1 MIPLIITCIG
11 FNLAYVMY
19 VSYQF
24 NKMHQAALDLKAQMK
39 AEIALRDAIIL
50 NMDSKIWWLGSLFA
64 NKKMTYVIIST
75 PNCLIWLTNHHF
87 KGKLGV
93 LIYPYNVYIAEQ
105 VVYCSTS

>member
-1 MIPLIITCIG
+1 MLIIIIKIKCHNSMTQPNLKMIPLIITCIA

-50 NMDSKIWWLGSLFA
+50 NVDSKI
-64 NKKMTYVIIST
+64 
-75 PNCLIWLTNHHF
+75 
-87 KGKLGV
+87 
-93 LIYPYNVYIAEQ
+93 
-105 VVYCSTS
+105 